1 MDRYEPKPI
10 LLAALGMLG
19 CILFTLVG
27 AGAAG
32 LGFYTIHVVQ
42 GVGPLTAGV
51 LAGCFSAALLCF
63 TLAYFSARATIRRLK
78 EANAGAEARRKAM
91 GL

>member
-1 MDRYEPKPI
+1 MDRYDRKPI

-27 AGAAG
+27 LGAAG
-32 LGFYTIHVVQ
+32 LGIYAIHVVQ

-63 TLAYFSARATIRRLK
+63 TLTYFSARATIRRLK
-78 EANAGAEARRKAM
+78 EANASALARRKTS
-91 GL
+91 GV

>member
-1 MDRYEPKPI
+1 VDRYDAKPI
-10 LLAALGMLG
+10 LLAAFGIFG
-19 CILFTLVG
+19 CILLLIVG
-27 AGAAG
+27 AGAAW
-32 LGFYTIHVVQ
+32 LGFYTIHVVH

-63 TLAYFSARATIRRLK
+63 TLTYFTGRAVVRRLK
-78 EANAGAEARRKAM
+78 EANAGAVARRRSL